1 MLISKEIIIIK
12 TEEHDLIDTFLL
24 YEMLAKIIGN
34 VSLMT

>member
-24 YEMLAKIIGN
+24 YEMLTKIIEN
-34 VSLMT
+34 VSLVT